1 MTAGP
6 FYGKYRGVVTV
17 NVDPQRLGR
26 IKAQV
31 PDVFGDRDSAWA
43 VACVPCGAG
52 QIAVPE
58 IGARV
63 WIEFERG
70 DLDYPIWTGCWWSD
84 AADAFPPRVVVAK
97 AGGHT
102 ILLDDTPGGG
112 GITLQSATGAS
123 VAITGGGVVI
133 DNGAGARIT
142 LTGPQVSINNGA
154 LDIT

>member
-1 MTAGP
+1 MAAGP
-6 FYGKYRGVVTV
+6 FYGKYRAVVTD
-17 NVDPQRLGR
+17 NVDPQRIGR

-43 VACVPCGAG
+43 LACVPCGPG
-52 QIAVPE
+52 QIFVPE
-58 IGARV
+58 IGAKV

-70 DLDYPIWTGCWWSD
+70 DVDYPIWTGCGWSD
-84 AADAFPPRVVVAK
+84 AAAVPPNVVVAS

-102 ILLDDTPGGG
+102 ILIDDTPGGD

-123 VAITGGGVVI
+123 VAVTGGGVMI

-142 LTGPQVSINNGA
+142 LIGPLVSINNGA